1 MTHINLQK
9 GFTLIELL
17 VVIAII
23 GTLASVVLSS
33 LDTARGKARDSKR
46 SAEIG
51 QISKALQL
59 YWTDN
64 DGQYPPHNSGTRVLS
79 SLTELTAGGHM
90 QALPIDPTEGD
101 TATGYRYARQAGGN
115 AYTLLVRF
123 EEDSHGSW
131 CGLSVNGGFTSWSG
145 ASWYRDMS
153 SSACK

>member
-1 MTHINLQK
+1 MTHNNSQK

-51 QISKALQL
+51 QIGKALQL

-64 DGQYPPHNSGTRVLS
+64 DGQYPPHNAGTQVLS

-90 QALPIDPTEGD
+90 QALPVDPTEGD
-101 TATGYRYARQAGGN
+101 TATGYRYARQADGT
-115 AYTLLVRF
+115 AFTLLVRF
-123 EEDSHGSW
+123 EEDSYASW
-131 CGLSVNGGFTSWSG
+131 CGLSVNGGFTAWSG
-145 ASWYRDMS
+145 AGWYRDIS
-153 SSACK
+153 DPICK